1 MTLIDTTERQT
12 SEDVVF
18 KAESGSLRAFSGG
31 RLCYPLL
38 VFVGRL
44 PLHLTRLRW

>member
-12 SEDVVF
+12 SEDVVVQGGGWII
-18 KAESGSLRAFSGG
+18 KGLSGG